1 MRNVSEEP
9 RRRPGN
15 RSALREKFQAAVDWL
30 WNESQRAGVK
40 QLELGRG
47 FYEQLA
53 GQPPPR
59 QGLVPALPHHGLDQI
74 AQRLLAQNPDDGYPS
89 LESLRRDLREAP
101 WQAADFLAASGL
113 PRERPAQPALVGR
126 DRELAQLL
134 ELEPGVTQLV
144 GPAGMGKTR
153 LLEEASRQALARGCR
168 VWRAECLPGSH
179 LGWQPLQDLSS
190 ELARQ
195 PECWPAVEASL
206 EDWLPEVLRLF
217 PRLRPLSLHN
227 TFESYD
233 GEFLNESNRQAGLR
247 LLQAMGPAVFV
258 IDDLHWAEG
267 EVLECLERLE
277 WPVLAGTRQP
287 VKPARR
293 TIVLQPLESEQIE
306 RLAQSMCGPV
316 DCRELYAWSQGHPLL
331 ASSLLRNLCESGGLR
346 LESDGWRRSPQQPSW
361 GGLAPNLE
369 ELLRQRCQG
378 LSRAAQDALHQ
389 AALLG
394 RRFQPELLD
403 SAEGLREGLEVGLIY
418 QIDQDHWDFTHD
430 LIWQELR
437 CASGPVEKAAFHARV
452 AERLLARLEPPA
464 GAVAEHLWESHQL
477 EACLPWTLKAARL
490 HQAAGDLEAAAH
502 FWQRAVQMQPDVREH
517 WFEWGCSL
525 RNWGHYTEARQPL
538 TRALQMSPTSL
549 FKAQCRAKLGE
560 NDWRDGQLNEAA
572 EHFRLGLAELGIRVP
587 SGRLRWLALVRELC
601 PVPGGPRLLNESQRL
616 AARML
621 DQLAYTT
628 VYSDGMGMVWAN
640 LRGLRLTA
648 RWQGLER
655 GILLASHAVLL
666 LYIPGWLGR
675 ARRCIKEALQLV
687 GQDRQHR
694 ANTLARQGSI
704 LLFGGDLEPAL
715 RTSREALSSLTHG
728 GDRYDVRMTRYNLA
742 YEHYWLGQLE
752 ESGQLALEGWKDASQ
767 AGDWLA
773 AAYCARVLAALG
785 IIPNG
790 FFQHFETVHS
800 LPLVEA
806 VRLEVLGLLQLVRG
820 RAAAAALQLEQALT
834 QSKRLRLAMDMV
846 WQASWLATAYRSQ
859 AEVAPLAERAQLYRK
874 GLVAAEAACKGALA
888 GYLVYLPHAL
898 RERGWCQLALGGK
911 ADCFQQSLEWAE
923 RLKMTHEARLTR
935 VEMARAGLRGG
946 GDKLESFWQFRPP
959 AASAASLAA
968 RYDEAVQQARL
979 VLAARTKADVLL
991 RAEEAAEVLLGA
1003 TSSRVIPGEEPEA
1016 RSEVRSSL
1024 LIPLGGHGKLA
1035 CYHYHLPDRFGE
1047 EEVHLG
1053 AFLGAVVSAALDS
1066 AAMLEEVRTRK
1077 LWLARLFEA
1086 VPVGV
1091 ASLDGQ
1097 GAILQ
1102 ANTALKE
1109 MLGAELVGRL
1119 LSDFEYRGPLADGPG
1134 YHGPNGNLVWADKRV
1149 TQMGPEGS
1157 VVSLTD
1163 VSWRRLHQVAAFQ
1176 EQERRLLGI
1185 EVHDVSQPL
1194 IGLCYQ
1200 LTALGQS
1207 EAAEVARK
1215 LLSELRSLMFDLRT
1229 PHLEEFDLAQSLKD
1243 LVHEVCSLSS
1253 LQCQIEISPEV
1264 SEVGG
1269 LAALFAY
1276 RITVEGMSN
1285 VRRHSGAKRVL
1296 LRLRRV
1302 GSRLWGSLWDD
1313 GRGGSGRRGYGL
1325 GGIRER
1331 AQLLGG
1337 WAQFRKLEAGG
1348 SLLHF
1353 RLPLE
1358 ER

>member
-1 MRNVSEEP
+1 M
-9 RRRPGN
+9 
-15 RSALREKFQAAVDWL
+15 
-30 WNESQRAGVK
+30 
-40 QLELGRG
+40 
-47 FYEQLA
+47 
-53 GQPPPR
+53 
-59 QGLVPALPHHGLDQI
+59 
-74 AQRLLAQNPDDGYPS
+74 
-89 LESLRRDLREAP
+89 
-101 WQAADFLAASGL
+101 
-113 PRERPAQPALVGR
+113 
-126 DRELAQLL
+126 L
-134 ELEPGVTQLV
+134 ELEPGLTQLV

-153 LLEEASRQALARGCR
+153 LLEEASRQALARGWR
-168 VWRAECLPGSH
+168 VWRAECLQGSH
-179 LGWQPLQDLSS
+179 LSWQPLQDLSA

-195 PECWPAVEASL
+195 PECWREVEARL

-217 PRLRPLSLHN
+217 PRLRPLSSTSLQ
-227 TFESYD
+227 SCG
-233 GEFLNESNRQAGLR
+233 GEFVSESNRQASLR

-258 IDDLHWAEG
+258 IDDLHWAES
-267 EVLECLERLE
+267 EVVECLEQLQ
-277 WPVLAGTRQP
+277 WPVLGGTRQP

-293 TIVLQPLESEQIE
+293 TVVLPPLESEQIE

-316 DCRELYAWSQGHPLL
+316 DCRELHAWSQGHPLL
-331 ASSLLRNLCESGGLR
+331 ASSLLRNLCETGGLR
-346 LESDGWRRSPQQPSW
+346 KEVSGWRRSPQQPSW
-361 GGLAPNLE
+361 GGLAPSLE

-378 LSRAAQDALHQ
+378 LSTAAQQALRQ

-403 SAEGLREGLEVGLIY
+403 NADGLEEGLRVGLVY
-418 QIDQDHWDFTHD
+418 QVDPDHWDFTHD

-437 CASGPVEKAAFHARV
+437 RASDPVEKAAFHARV
-452 AERLLARLEPPA
+452 AERLLAQLEPPA

-502 FWQRAVQMQPDVREH
+502 FWQQAVQLQPDVREH
-517 WFEWGCSL
+517 RFEWGCSL
-525 RNWGHYTEARQPL
+525 RNLGHYAEARQPL

-549 FKAQCRAKLGE
+549 LRAHCRAKLGE
-560 NDWRDGQLNEAA
+560 NDWRAGQLNQAA

-587 SGRLRWLALVRELC
+587 SGRLRWLALARELC
-601 PVPGGPRLLNESQRL
+601 PVPGGPRQLDERQRL

-628 VYSDGMGMVWAN
+628 AYSDGMGMIWAN

-648 RWQGLER
+648 RWRGLER

-675 ARRCIKEALQLV
+675 ARRCIEEALQLV

-704 LLFGGDLEPAL
+704 LLFGGDLERAL
-715 RTSREALSSLTHG
+715 RTSREALRSLIHG

-752 ESGQLALEGWKDASQ
+752 ESGQVALEGWKDASQ

-785 IIPNG
+785 VIPNG
-790 FFQHFETVHS
+790 FFQHFEAVQS
-800 LPLVEA
+800 QPLVEA

-820 RAAAAALQLEQALT
+820 RAVAAALQLEQALA
-834 QSKRLRLAMDMV
+834 QSKRLRLAMDLV

-859 AEVAPLAERAQLYRK
+859 AEVAPLAERADLYRK

-898 RERGWCQLALGGK
+898 RERGWCRLALGGK
-911 ADCFQQSLEWAE
+911 ADCFRQSLDWAE

-935 VEMARAGLRGG
+935 AEMARAGLCG
-946 GDKLESFWQFRPP
+946 GDEAVDSFWQFQPP
-959 AASAASLAA
+959 AASTARLAA
-968 RYDEAVQQARL
+968 RFDEAVHQARR
-979 VLAARTKADVLL
+979 VLAARTTADVLL

-1035 CYHYHLPDRFGE
+1035 CYHHHLPDRFGE
-1047 EEVHLG
+1047 DDVHLG
-1053 AFLGAVVSAALDS
+1053 TFLGAVVSAALDS
-1066 AAMLEEVRTRK
+1066 AAMLEEGRTRE

-1091 ASLDGQ
+1091 ASLDGR
-1097 GAILQ
+1097 GAIVQ

-1109 MLGAELVGRL
+1109 MLGAELEGRL
-1119 LSDFEYRGPLADGPG
+1119 LREFEYRGPVADGPG
-1134 YHGPNGNLVWADKRV
+1134 YFGPDGKLIWADKRV
-1149 TQMGPEGS
+1149 TQLGPERS
-1157 VVSLTD
+1157 VVSLSD

-1200 LTALGQS
+1200 LTALGQH

-1229 PHLEEFDLAQSLKD
+1229 PHLEDLDLAQSLTD
-1243 LVHEVCSLSS
+1243 LVHEVCSLSA
-1253 LQCQIEISPEV
+1253 LQCHTEISPEI

-1285 VRRHSGAKRVL
+1285 VRRHSGAQQVL

-1302 GSRLWGSLWDD
+1302 GSQLRGSLCDD
-1313 GRGGSGRRGYGL
+1313 GAGGSGRPGYGL

-1337 WAQFRKLEAGG
+1337 WARFRKLGTGG
-1348 SLLHF
+1348 SVLHF

-1358 ER
+1358 EP